1 MYRPVSAAAGKNIVF
16 GLKNNFLSWT
26 PQFGKSGMLGYDE
39 NIVVYLLQDKQQ
51 IFVWCLFDKFL
62 PIFPKFLV
70 EGNLCLNRVVLK
82 VITSVYFGV
91 KGLYFTIG
99 VILTYLKYISLHY
112 ILVDESKNEPKL
124 FRIIFSTM

>member
-1 MYRPVSAAAGKNIVF
+1 
-16 GLKNNFLSWT
+16 
-26 PQFGKSGMLGYDE
+26 MLGYDE

-91 KGLYFTIG
+91 KGFYFTIG

-124 FRIIFSTM
+124 F